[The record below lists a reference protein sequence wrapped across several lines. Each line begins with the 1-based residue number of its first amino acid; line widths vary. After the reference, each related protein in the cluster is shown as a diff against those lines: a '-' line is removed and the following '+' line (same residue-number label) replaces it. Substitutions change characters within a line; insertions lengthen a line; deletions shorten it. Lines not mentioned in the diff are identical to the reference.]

1 MLNAADCG
9 LLWQGCKQAGIMVTS
24 EKIRGGELHGSLQ
37 HRRTRDPAHLSQ
49 WEGGQ
54 VAREKTG

>member
-37 HRRTRDPAHLSQ
+37 HRRTRDPAHLS
-49 WEGGQ
+49 
-54 VAREKTG
+54 